1 MSPLSAP
8 VLGQYVPGDSILH
21 RLDPRTK
28 IVVIFVYMLIVFLAN
43 NGITYGLLIVT
54 TSVGVFLSGVPI
66 LMILRGLKPVFIL
79 IAFTACL
86 HLFFTK
92 GGEVLFSMGPITIEE
107 KGVMQAGWISLRFM
121 LLVVTGML
129 LTLTTSSID
138 LTDGMER
145 LLTPLRRV
153 GVPAHELALMMS
165 ISLRFIPTLWEETN
179 KIMKAQQARGADFE
193 SGSIFK
199 RLKSFIPVLIPLFV
213 SAFRRA
219 EELALAMEARGY
231 RGGQGR
237 TRLRKLTFTGN
248 DSIAFIL
255 LFLLVIGLIGLRSQ

>member
-1 MSPLSAP
+1 MSALSTP

-28 IVVIFVYMLIVFLAN
+28 ILFIFTYMLIVFLAN
-43 NGITYGLLIVT
+43 NGLTYGLLILVT
-54 TSVGVFLSGVPI
+54 GIGVFLSGVP
-66 LMILRGLKPVFIL
+66 LRLILRGLKPVFIL
-79 IAFTACL
+79 ILFTAGL
-86 HLFFTK
+86 HVLFTK
-92 GGEVLFSMGPITIEE
+92 GGEVLLSLGPLTIEE
-107 KGVMQAGWISLRFM
+107 KGLAQAGWISLRFL

-145 LLTPLRRV
+145 LLSPFRRI

-165 ISLRFIPTLWEETN
+165 ISLRFIPTLWEETD
-179 KIMKAQQARGADFE
+179 KIIKAQKARGADFE
-193 SGSIFK
+193 SGSIIR
-199 RLKSFIPVLIPLFV
+199 RLKSYIPVLIPLFV

-231 RGGQGR
+231 RGGEGR
-237 TRLRKLTFTGN
+237 TRLRKLSFTWHDGM
-248 DSIAFIL
+248 AFIL
-255 LFLLVIGLIGLRSQ
+255 LLLIILGLLWLRNQ